1 MSSVESTI
9 KTFDERQS
17 VTTISVN
24 ARIDYILRFSKHAVL
39 VIDNDPDVYANVGNE
54 FLGSL
59 SKEHNAAFVSIS
71 SKLNDIQI
79 RCRIIEQLFGN
90 TLFDPEQSLSVNVVK
105 LSEAKNEAITVVIAN
120 AESLS
125 LQLTHELCQLAEISK
140 KLNKTINVL
149 LLGRVQAAINLSE
162 NKHLF
167 DNKVSILLAENG
179 QLISL
184 NSSLL
189 KKDSAWVFSK
199 LFLILIALL
208 IGAAILSFAFIKRDF
223 FEGNTT
229 EINEAVAEPLNIDEY
244 KKEFVQVQLPKL
256 EINSLNQD
264 IKPIV
269 ATPKE
274 VFQLLMANVDE
285 NINEVNSD
293 KSVSAEILPATQIN
307 ESLSRSNEDNVISV
321 TEVNENLSEPIEDK
335 ASLLAN
341 KALKLVDQEA
351 TQVTINTAVAVE
363 GSKKPESHDNKDY
376 YQKSTKGYVI
386 QLASFEKSTG
396 FKSFLNTY
404 KNSELYGYSRR
415 LKGVVSHIVT
425 TRIYNTNEEAKTAI
439 NELPQALRQRGPWI
453 KSVQAVNNEI
463 NLYNNLDN

>member
-9 KTFDERQS
+9 KSFDERQS

-90 TLFDPEQSLSVNVVK
+90 TLFDPEQPLSVNVIK
-105 LSEAKNEAITVVIAN
+105 LSEAKNEAITIVIAN

-125 LQLTHELCQLAEISK
+125 LQLTHELCQLAEIAK

-179 QLISL
+179 QLIGL

-189 KKDSAWVFSK
+189 KKDSAWGFSK
-199 LFLILIALL
+199 FFLILIALL
-208 IGAAILSFAFIKRDF
+208 IGAAILSVAFIKRDI
-223 FEGNTT
+223 FESNTT
-229 EINEAVAEPLNIDEY
+229 EINELEAEPLNIDEY
-244 KKEFVQVQLPKL
+244 KKEFVEVKLPKL
-256 EINSLNQD
+256 ETNSLNKD

-274 VFQLLMANVDE
+274 VFQLLIANAHE

-293 KSVSAEILPATQIN
+293 KNVSDETLAATQIN
-307 ESLSRSNEDNVISV
+307 ESLSEPNEDK
-321 TEVNENLSEPIEDK
+321 TG
-335 ASLLAN
+335 LLAN
-341 KALKLVDQEA
+341 KTLKLVDQEA
-351 TQVTINTAVAVE
+351 AQVVINTALAVKD
-363 GSKKPESHDNKDY
+363 SKKNESHDDKDY

-386 QLASFEKSTG
+386 QLASFEKITG

-415 LKGVVSHIVT
+415 LKGAVSHIVT
-425 TRIYNTNEEAKTAI
+425 TRIYNTNAEAKTAI